1 MDNPN
6 PKQKPEYKAPVVD
19 QGNPPEP
26 VRAQPLPPDI
36 KRPVENPDRPLR
48 LFEDAYYQYFKE
60 IQESARQSAES
71 CQGVYQDYL
80 QRAKEVYDEGGRRL
94 EEAAQTYLRDL
105 QSAQES
111 ENPQEGALKAY
122 YSFLQA
128 QQTAF
133 GADDYQKLTD
143 AHKEYR
149 NKLTD
154 LSQAKAAGGDPQD
167 AFRNYVNALK
177 RAWAQVDPE
186 ALDVYSLA
194 AITGSILAVTSR
206 ACRH

>member
-6 PKQKPEYKAPVVD
+6 PKQKPEYKAPTTD
-19 QGNPPEP
+19 QAAPPEP
-26 VRAQPLPPDI
+26 TRAAPPEGR
-36 KRPVENPDRPLR
+36 RPVETPDRPLR

-60 IQESARQSAES
+60 MQESARQSAES
-71 CQGVYQDYL
+71 YQGAYQDYL

-94 EEAAQTYLRDL
+94 EEAAQAYLRDL

-111 ENPQEGALKAY
+111 ENPQEGVLKAY
-122 YSFLQA
+122 YTFLQA

-133 GADDYQKLTD
+133 GADDYLKLTD
-143 AHKEYR
+143 AHKDYR
-149 NKLTD
+149 NTLTD
-154 LSQAKAAGGDPQD
+154 LSQSKTAGGSSQD
-167 AFRNYVNALK
+167 AFRNYLHAVK
-177 RAWAQVDPE
+177 RAWAQIDPD

-194 AITGSILAVTSR
+194 AISGSILAVTSQ